1 MSNNIILD
9 TTIGNKDVK
18 YVGRFLGFIK
28 DDEFNALIDK
38 PGEVAQRLESKA
50 SLPLVEIARTRDK
63 LNGHRLVM
71 TIKKIDDEACFT
83 KRLFVSGR
91 LDLIDEVAGTK
102 VKISTDDDN
111 VLLLEEE

>member
-28 DDEFNALIDK
+28 DDEFNALVDK
-38 PGEVAQRLESKA
+38 PGKVAQRLESKA
-50 SLPLVEIARTRDK
+50 SLPLVEIAKTKAK
-63 LNGHRLVM
+63 LNGCRLVM
-71 TIKKIDDEACFT
+71 TIKKIDDEACFA

-91 LDLIDEVAGTK
+91 LDFIKEVAGKK
-102 VKISTDDDN
+102 VKISADDDN
-111 VLLLEEE
+111 TLLLEEE